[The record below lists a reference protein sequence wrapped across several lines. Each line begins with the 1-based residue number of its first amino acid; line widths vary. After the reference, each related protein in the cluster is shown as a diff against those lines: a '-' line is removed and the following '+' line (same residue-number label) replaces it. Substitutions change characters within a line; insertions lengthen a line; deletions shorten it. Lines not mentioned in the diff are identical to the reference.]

1 MKNIRSVLMLFSILL
16 LSTSFAIEPAKV
28 SPESVTSP
36 PGIKSET
43 MTPVE
48 VTTPP
53 QQPGSLKVFD
63 NPNDDGSNLKLI
75 WEPSPDETG
84 VLSGQ
89 KVVKYVIKR
98 SKVGGKFE
106 DVGEVSVGTGLEKGN
121 YAYIDRNLKS
131 KTNYTYRVYS
141 VSEKKV
147 VSEKFVEA
155 EGMPKVDFF
164 NWDRLNVLL
173 FIVGF
178 TLCVVYFIY
187 RAKKGK
193 ELYIR
198 PIAGLEAIDEAI
210 GRATEMG
217 KPILYI
223 SGLNDISDISTIAA
237 VTILGRVA
245 RKVADY
251 ESKLIVPNYDPVV
264 MLVEQ
269 EVVKQA
275 YMESGHPDA
284 YSDDMVFYITTR
296 QFSYVAAVD
305 GIMIREKPAANFFM
319 GYYYAEALILA
330 ETGASTGA
338 IQIAGTD
345 SVTQLPFFITA
356 CDYTLIGEELYAA
369 SAYLSKEPL
378 LLGTLKAQ
386 DLAKLFIAVIIFVGI
401 ITSAVGV
408 GWFEKI
414 FISK

>member
-1 MKNIRSVLMLFSILL
+1 MLFSILL

-98 SKVGGKFE
+98 SKVGGEFE
-106 DVGEVSVGTGLEKGN
+106 DVGEVAVGTSIENGN
-121 YAYIDRNLKS
+121 YVYLDKDLKWNN
-131 KTNYTYRVYS
+131 KYTYRIYS
-141 VSEKKV
+141 VSDKNITSEQYAEK
-147 VSEKFVEA
+147 
-155 EGMPKVDFF
+155 EGRPIANLFRS
-164 NWDRLNVLL
+164 DRINVLIFILMFAL
-173 FIVGF
+173 FIVYY
-178 TLCVVYFIY
+178 VYH
-187 RAKKGK
+187 AKKGT

-198 PIAGLEAIDEAI
+198 PIAGLEAVDEAI

-217 KPILYI
+217 KPILFI
-223 SGLNDISDISTIAA
+223 SGLHPIEDISTIAA

-245 RKVADY
+245 RKVAEY
-251 ESKLIVPNYDPVV
+251 ESRMIVPNYDPVV

-275 YMESGHPDA
+275 YLESGHPDA

-386 DLAKLFIAVIIFVGI
+386 DLAKLLIAIIIFIGIVTSVIGINWFQKFFIA
-401 ITSAVGV
+401 
-408 GWFEKI
+408 K
-414 FISK
+414 